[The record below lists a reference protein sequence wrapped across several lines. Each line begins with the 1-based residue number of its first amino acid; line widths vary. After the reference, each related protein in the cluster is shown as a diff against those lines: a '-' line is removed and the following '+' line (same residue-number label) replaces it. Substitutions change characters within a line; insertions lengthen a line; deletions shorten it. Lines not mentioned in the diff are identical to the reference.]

1 MAWKYK
7 DNRDGCVYPI
17 HRGEYVG
24 NYLRGGCP
32 PTLLDESQEE
42 ACKRLELLLSKMRF
56 GKPRECEA
64 FTTEEGEQQEWI
76 GLYLL
81 EDGKLP
87 PDAEPVLTPPELME
101 PGQEFTYNRDG
112 IPGMMNLQIKDK
124 PIEFSESL
132 ECKTFDDGA
141 FIIADGP
148 VDELSSCIIAARNAS
163 PTPELSCAYAR
174 LFTAAPK
181 LLKLA
186 EELVSAW
193 EANEQAFDELE
204 REIVEPLYLK
214 AKEAIQ
220 GIRQPSQ

>member
-1 MAWKYK
+1 MENST
-7 DNRDGCVYPI
+7 NR
-17 HRGEYVG
+17 
-24 NYLRGGCP
+24 
-32 PTLLDESQEE
+32 
-42 ACKRLELLLSKMRF
+42 
-56 GKPRECEA
+56 
-64 FTTEEGEQQEWI
+64 
-76 GLYLL
+76 
-81 EDGKLP
+81 
-87 PDAEPVLTPPELME
+87 
-101 PGQEFTYNRDG
+101 
-112 IPGMMNLQIKDK
+112 
-124 PIEFSESL
+124 IEFSESL
-132 ECKTFDDGA
+132 EYKTFGGGA

-148 VDELSSCIIAARNAS
+148 VDKLSSCIIAARNAS